1 MPKKIYAVRKG
12 RQTGLFTTW
21 AECQKQVTGY
31 AGARFKGFT
40 NAEEAMR
47 CCPEMTPP
55 VPIRHSLPVVA
66 RFMQSKD
73 PGCPRNRQPIQTRI
87 ISFIPTVRA

>member
-1 MPKKIYAVRKG
+1 MPKKIYAVRNG

-40 NAEEAMR
+40 SAEEA
-47 CCPEMTPP
+47 
-55 VPIRHSLPVVA
+55 IRWLSG
-66 RFMQSKD
+66 D
-73 PGCPRNRQPIQTRI
+73 D
-87 ISFIPTVRA
+87 